1 MVIPEKFY
9 STRGTPLSAYHRIKD
24 LLALGHEVEALTY
37 AVGDPPPDLPIVV
50 HRAAGPHFAADLAQ
64 GPSYLKIWFDALL
77 LVHLVRLLRRG
88 RFDALYAHEEGGF
101 LCAML
106 LPWCRLPLIYD
117 MHSSLPLQI
126 RDWRFSDREWVVSA
140 FRFVERFTLAR
151 SAAVV
156 AISTAVAEAAR
167 SCAPDVPVEVI
178 VNRFD
183 VPTPVRPEEAARLRA
198 DLGIGASESVVLYA
212 GSFVA
217 LQSLDLLIGAV
228 PAVARAVPSAR
239 FVLVGGKPAEVDEA
253 RRLVES
259 IGAADRVQVLPV
271 REQAEI
277 PTFLAA
283 ADVLVSPRIRGIN
296 PPGKLFSYLQ
306 SGRPV
311 VATDRPVHNQILDRS
326 CAILTSPDAE
336 GLAAGIVSAL
346 TDRDLARRIVKGAE
360 EILKTRY
367 HPDRRVEAYRRT
379 MARVEARRG
388 R

>member
-1 MVIPEKFY
+1 MRILMVIPEKFY

-126 RDWRFSDREWVVSA
+126 RDWKFSDREWVVSA

-239 FVLVGGKPAEVDEA
+239 FVLVGGS
-253 RRLVES
+253 RRRWTKLVGS
-259 IGAADRVQVLPV
+259 WRA
-271 REQAEI
+271 
-277 PTFLAA
+277 
-283 ADVLVSPRIRGIN
+283 
-296 PPGKLFSYLQ
+296 
-306 SGRPV
+306 SGRPI
-311 VATDRPVHNQILDRS
+311 ACRS
-326 CAILTSPDAE
+326 FPCAS
-336 GLAAGIVSAL
+336 
-346 TDRDLARRIVKGAE
+346 RR
-360 EILKTRY
+360 RSQ
-367 HPDRRVEAYRRT
+367 PSSRRRT
-379 MARVEARRG
+379 FSCRRESKGSIRRASCSPTSSPADPWSPPTAPSTTRSSIARARSSRLPTPRG
-388 R
+388 SLRGSSPL